1 MRLRNSSGSESKA
14 SSATLTNSSRS
25 ILYPLTQIR
34 GRSLRVA
41 VVCVF
46 ILVIFFAVAFV
57 LVFVFC
63 LIGLLSKEDIG
74 SDRAIRTVGI
84 EASWAVAHVHM
95 VLCARWREQRVW
107 LWG

>member
-25 ILYPLTQIR
+25 ILHPLTPR

-41 VVCVF
+41 VVRVF

-57 LVFVFC
+57 LVFVFF
-63 LIGLLSKEDIG
+63 LIGLLSKEHIRNGLAEIWRLALVPIELLLKARLRIG
-74 SDRAIRTVGI
+74 SPP
-84 EASWAVAHVHM
+84 
-95 VLCARWREQRVW
+95 
-107 LWG
+107 